1 MVLNA
6 NNFLVYAMHHY
17 SVPSCPTIDEFE
29 NDVKTLVNIKK
40 NLARKEINTNLLL
53 NQIITTFNCFGG
65 AALHLLFFK
74 CEREHWGTL
83 ATFLLY
89 IHRMPETIP
98 EFGINLSELTLNNQ
112 IIQELRAL

>member
-29 NDVKTLVNIKK
+29 NDVKTLTNIRK

-53 NQIITTFNCFGG
+53 NQIITTFNCFGA

-98 EFGINLSELTLNNQ
+98 EFGVRLSDLTLNEQ
-112 IIQELRAL
+112 IIQELRKL